1 MVSAVA
7 VAAADSSAAKRV
19 GVDSGA
25 GSGPGSG
32 ESEMGLGGSAQLNL
46 VARNPWKR
54 LSNNLGTNW
63 AAGLL
68 GVKERKRGSCR
79 KKNEKEKEKK

>member
-7 VAAADSSAAKRV
+7 ADCSAAKRV

-25 GSGPGSG
+25 GSGAGSG
-32 ESEMGLGGSAQLNL
+32 GSEMGLGGSARLNL

-79 KKNEKEKEKK
+79 KKKEKEKK

>member
-7 VAAADSSAAKRV
+7 AAAKRV

-32 ESEMGLGGSAQLNL
+32 GSEMGLGGSAQLNL

-79 KKNEKEKEKK
+79 KKKKKK